1 MAKAF
6 AILLIVLGVWLG
18 LEIFTNGTEGAFGGV
33 FASGSPSASKEPTAQ
48 RIRNKVQR
56 SMKAQ
61 SARTERGIGDEGAV
75 DQVPANDDSGTDEYG
90 SEE

>member
-33 FASGSPSASKEPTAQ
+33 FASGSPSASTEPTAQ
-48 RIRNKVQR
+48 RIRNRVQQ
-56 SMKAQ
+56 SVKAQ
-61 SARTERGIGDEGAV
+61 AARTTSGIGEGAEP
-75 DQVPANDDSGTDEYG
+75 DEVPADAEGGTDEYG

>member
-33 FASGSPSASKEPTAQ
+33 FASGSPSASTEPTAQ
-48 RIRNKVQR
+48 RIRNRVQQN
-56 SMKAQ
+56 MKAQ
-61 SARTERGIGDEGAV
+61 AARTSRGIGDEP
-75 DQVPANDDSGTDEYG
+75 DEVPEHEDGGTDEYG
-90 SEE
+90 SEV